1 MKTLITSFLMLLIAS
16 NIFAG
21 DRTVYIE
28 RFTSSTCPPCAS
40 QNPAVDNWF
49 ATQSPL
55 EVLGVTYHMSWP
67 APGND
72 PMYHHN
78 PIDNTARRN
87 FYGVNS
93 IPQGRFDGTTTL
105 SYSGSWLTSNL
116 TSRRN
121 ILSPISITVLDS
133 AFGDSVQITAIIYCE
148 TMMTSPSATIYMNVI
163 EKLITNINPPS
174 TNGEQEFHD
183 VMRKMLPTAS
193 GTQVSLTP
201 GKTVTLV
208 QKFKM
213 DPAWDPTQI
222 TVHVWAQAPDKEIL
236 NASTILTQFAMMP
249 NPGYRV
255 VDQGQSG
262 SGTYTIAIP
271 YVGDGY
277 NSAVQLS
284 AEVEPAN
291 PNINVS
297 FVGGNTIST
306 FPGSVQME
314 VTSNSSVPAGVYK
327 IVVSGTNTENLTRKI
342 VVNYLVGM
350 NFVEVG
356 TNRGGVPFIVNG
368 NNHSSTQLYSWN
380 IGSNQTLEAAEMHT
394 VANTRYV
401 FENWSNGVTTNQQV
415 VTVNSSISEY
425 RANYK
430 TQFRILS
437 GVNPAGLPV
446 TVVNGNAF
454 HDSAASVTVTVNPT
468 QVEHNGRMYYFNR
481 WFGSGEGSYNGPN
494 VSFDVELSNPI
505 NQIAIFDTIDVSIA
519 TIGNE
524 IPEKFDLY
532 QNYPNPFNPVTK
544 INFDVAQF
552 GEVSL
557 KVYNILGEEIAV
569 LHNGSLA
576 PGRYEYTFDAAGLS
590 SGVYFYKIEAGDY
603 VNLKRMVLL
612 K

>member
-1 MKTLITSFLMLLIAS
+1 MKTYITTLLMLLFAS

-40 QNPAVDNWF
+40 QNPAVDAWF

-55 EVLGVTYHMSWP
+55 EVIGVTYHMSWP

-105 SYSGSWLTSNL
+105 TYNSPWLTSNL
-116 TSRRN
+116 QLRRN
-121 ILSPISITVLDS
+121 TLSPISITVLDS
-133 AFGDSVQITAIIYCE
+133 AFGDSVKITAIIYCE
-148 TMMTSPSATIYMNVI
+148 TMMTSPNATIYMNVI
-163 EKLITNINPPS
+163 EKFITNINPPS
-174 TNGEQEFHD
+174 TNGETEFHD
-183 VMRKMLPTAS
+183 VMRKMLPTAA
-193 GTQVSLTP
+193 GTQVTLTP
-201 GKTVTLV
+201 SKTVTLV

-213 DPAWDPTQI
+213 DPAWDPSQI
-222 TVHVWAQAPDKEIL
+222 TVQVWAQASDKEVL
-236 NASTILTQFAMMP
+236 NSATILTKFAMMP

-262 SGTYTIAIP
+262 SGTYTISIP
-271 YVGDGY
+271 YTGDGY

-284 AEVEPAN
+284 AVVEPAN

-356 TNRGGVPFIVNG
+356 TNKGGIPFIVNG

-380 IGSNQTLEAAEMHT
+380 IGSTQTLEATNMHT

-401 FENWSNGVTTNQQV
+401 FENWSNGATTNQQI
-415 VTVNSSISEY
+415 VTVNSSTSEY
-425 RANYK
+425 TANYK

-454 HDSAASVTVTVNPT
+454 HDSAATVTVTVNPT
-468 QVEHNGRMYYFNR
+468 SVQHNGRMYYFNR
-481 WFGSGEGSYNGPN
+481 WFGSGEGSYNGPA
-494 VSFDVELSNPI
+494 VSFDVNMTNPI

-524 IPEKFDLY
+524 IPEKFDLH

-544 INFDVAQF
+544 INFDVAKF

-557 KVYNILGEEIAV
+557 KVFNILGEEIAV
-569 LHNGSLA
+569 LHNGNLS
-576 PGRYEYTFDAAGLS
+576 PGRYEYTFDATGLS
-590 SGVYFYKIEAGDY
+590 SGIYFYKIEAGDY
-603 VNLKRMVLL
+603 VNLKRMVLI